1 METGSSSQDQQRIT
15 KGPWTRDEDE
25 RLIALLD
32 KYGPSRWTFIAKQL
46 GNRLGKQCRER
57 YASAIVTTPHSNTPL
72 LPPSLVG
79 TTIWRPIL

>member
-1 METGSSSQDQQRIT
+1 MSSDMEASCSQDQQQRIT

-25 RLIALLD
+25 RLIGLLD

-57 YASAIVTTPHSNTPL
+57 YDTYIMYFSFSND
-72 LPPSLVG
+72 
-79 TTIWRPIL
+79 